1 MKELQQ
7 FESHKLEGLL
17 YDLKYKKSVILA
29 KDSLY
34 EFFKQAWPIMEGD
47 TPFVDNWHIEAI
59 ADHLQACFTRDIRNL
74 LINVPPR
81 TGKSSLISVAFPAW
95 VWLHNPEEKF
105 MYAS

>member
-1 MKELQQ
+1 MKEFQQ

-17 YDLKYKKSVILA
+17 YDLKYRKSIILA

-47 TPFVDNWHIEAI
+47 TPFIDNWHIKAI
-59 ADHLQACFTRDIRNL
+59 ADHLQACFNRDIRNL

-95 VWLHNPEEKF
+95 V
-105 MYAS
+105 